1 MDSNTNN
8 IRDDLSATTTE
19 EAHMMSANKLFL
31 ETGGLFKKTKVSTY
45 ANNLRKLTN

>member
-1 MDSNTNN
+1 MGSNTNN

-31 ETGGLFKKTKVSTY
+31 ETGGYYFKENQGFN
-45 ANNLRKLTN
+45 AG